1 MKILRLCCIN
11 SIFVLSLMAP
21 LNQASEAPIIN
32 PKTRFHPVYGTL
44 GMVVTQEAIASQVG
58 ADILAE
64 GGNAIDAAV
73 ASGFALAV
81 TLPRAGNLAG
91 GGIHG
96 NPFG

>member
-1 MKILRLCCIN
+1 MERPRLWCK
-11 SIFVLSLMAP
+11 STLFVLSLMVP
-21 LNQASEAPIIN
+21 LTQASEAPIIN
-32 PKTRFHPVYGTL
+32 PKARFHPVYGTL

-81 TLPRAGNLAG
+81 TLPVASW
-91 GGIHG
+91 
-96 NPFG
+96 